1 MKNNFKVKVN
11 SKWEF
16 DVSKEDLQNLD
27 AVSSSEDLYH
37 ILHKN
42 KSYKAEIV
50 EADFDNRNY
59 SVELNGAVYSVSI
72 ANQLDQLI
80 KEMGFS
86 VGTSK
91 NVKLVKAPMP
101 GLVLEVNVEVGQE
114 VSEDDALLVLEAMKM
129 ESTLVSPSSG
139 IVKNIAIKSGE
150 TVEKGQLLIEFE

>member
-11 SKWEF
+11 SKWDFEL
-16 DVSKEDLQNLD
+16 SKEEIEALD

-37 ILHKN
+37 ILQKN

-50 EADFDNRNY
+50 EADFDQRNY
-59 SVELNGAVYSVSI
+59 SVELNGTVYSVSI

-114 VSEDDALLVLEAMKM
+114 VLENDALLILEAMKM
-129 ESTLVSPSSG
+129 ESTLASPSSG
-139 IVKNIAIKSGE
+139 VVKNIAIESGE

>member
-11 SKWEF
+11 SKWDFEI
-16 DVSKEDLQNLD
+16 SKEDIEALD
-27 AVSSSEDLYH
+27 SVSSSEDFYH
-37 ILHKN
+37 ILQNN

-50 EADFDNRNY
+50 EANFDQRDY
-59 SVELNGAVYSVSI
+59 SVELNGTVYSVSI
-72 ANQLDQLI
+72 DNQLDQLI

-101 GLVLEVNVEVGQE
+101 GLVLSVNVEIGQE
-114 VSEDDALLVLEAMKM
+114 VAEDDALLVLEAMKM
-129 ESTLVSPSSG
+129 ESTLASPSSG

-150 TVEKGQLLIEFE
+150 TVDKGQLLIEFE